1 MIRTSSDALS
11 RYITKVRGIPGLSRE
26 EETLLARKWR
36 ATGDPEAARRLVEP
50 MLRHV
55 VAIAVQF
62 RRYPVGLADLVAE
75 GNVGLLV
82 ALRKFDPDR
91 GTRFVTYAAYWI
103 RAYVLTH
110 VIRTYSLVG
119 GGSGALRSKVF
130 FRLRR
135 ERAKLS
141 AILGDKEAED
151 AALAKRFGVPVD
163 QVRDFVSRLDARDLS
178 LASPTFD
185 GARTSLEDRLVDDS
199 TDVEA
204 DVARR
209 EADEKTRVRIDRAL
223 MHLDPRERFIVH
235 HRILTEDEMSLAEIG
250 RALGV
255 SRERARQLEARA
267 KQKLRTDLSDLEREA
282 A

>member
-1 MIRTSSDALS
+1 M
-11 RYITKVRGIPGLSRE
+11 SRE
-26 EETLLARKWR
+26 EETALARRWR
-36 ATGDPEAARRLVEP
+36 KTGDPEAARRLVEP

-62 RRYPVGLADLVAE
+62 RRYPVGLPDLVAE

-110 VIRTYSLVG
+110 VIRSYSLVG

-135 ERAKLS
+135 ERARLS
-141 AILGDKEAED
+141 AMLGDREAED
-151 AALAKRFGVPVD
+151 RALAKQFGVPVE
-163 QVRDFVSRLDARDLS
+163 QVRDFVSRLDAKDLS

-185 GARTSLEDRLVDDS
+185 GARTSLEDQLVDEHV
-199 TDVEA
+199 DVEA
-204 DVARR
+204 DVSRR
-209 EADEKTRVRIDRAL
+209 EADEKTRTRIDSAL

-267 KQKLRTDLSDLEREA
+267 KQKLRTDLSDLSEREA